1 MKTEKILAILCG
13 IYLFFLST
21 TISTAGYSISCALLI
36 ICLLWSYF
44 KYKRK
49 WVLPNRTFCILYTIF
64 FLSLFIAAIG
74 IGDKKAFFATV
85 RYFYLSLPFWILYS
99 VFLNIQVSIKRFW
112 CVAVFLAA
120 IIPAA
125 YGFYQ
130 FFTFPAGAR
139 IDSFTAHPNTFA
151 TILSFLIP
159 FMLAI
164 TSDKALFEGADKR
177 LQTVYQGILFFCIF
191 FVTMVMLTGQSR
203 GAIAG
208 FILGGS
214 VIVLCR
220 WRLRAKKNLVSFKI
234 IGTGIAIIVLISGAL
249 FAFMT
254 TFGGRSYDN
263 ERILLAKSS
272 YHMWSDHKVFGV
284 GFDNWKKEYQT
295 KYILPEAKE
304 PNLAMSHN
312 TITGFYSMTG
322 IVGGTGYMIF
332 SIGIFIF
339 LLKRIWQYPE
349 NPYLQAMLWAYI
361 VVFVEGMVNAG
372 IKDKFVMRMLFGYLG
387 FTLALIHQEVMKRK
401 GMIQNDEI
409 VKLCEKQ
416 DM

>member
-1 MKTEKILAILCG
+1 M
-13 IYLFFLST
+13 
-21 TISTAGYSISCALLI
+21 
-36 ICLLWSYF
+36 
-44 KYKRK
+44 
-49 WVLPNRTFCILYTIF
+49 
-64 FLSLFIAAIG
+64 
-74 IGDKKAFFATV
+74 
-85 RYFYLSLPFWILYS
+85 
-99 VFLNIQVSIKRFW
+99 NIQVSIKRFW

-125 YGFYQ
+125 YGGYQ

-164 TSDKALFEGADKR
+164 TSDKELFKSIDKR
-177 LQTVYQGILFFCIF
+177 LQTIYQRILFFCIF
-191 FVTMVMLTGQSR
+191 FVTMAMLTGQSR

-208 FILGGS
+208 FILGGA

-220 WRLRAKKNLVSFKI
+220 WRLRSKKSMVSFKV

-332 SIGIFIF
+332 SIGIFVF

-361 VVFVEGMVNAG
+361 VIFVEGMVNAG
-372 IKDKFVMRMLFGYLG
+372 IKDKFEMRMFFGYLG
-387 FTLALIHQEVMKRK
+387 ITLALIHQEVVKRK
-401 GMIQNDEI
+401 GTIQNDEI
-409 VKLCEKQ
+409 VKLCKKQ
-416 DM
+416 NM